1 MINFEWQKPTL
12 EVKLI
17 DGTLENVI
25 VTVHLRYKGTNEN
38 EISADVYGANSL
50 ETPSEENFVPF
61 DELTNEDISKW
72 LESILDIKQ
81 MQENIINQ
89 IDLIENPITIIKT
102 ID

>member
-12 EVKLI
+12 EVELV
-17 DGTLENVI
+17 DGSLENVI
-25 VTVHLRYKGTNEN
+25 KTVHWRYKGTNEN
-38 EISADVYGANSL
+38 EISAEMYGANTL
-50 ETPSEENFVPF
+50 EIPSEENFVPF

>member
-1 MINFEWQKPTL
+1 MINFEWQKPIL
-12 EVKLI
+12 EVKLV

-25 VTVHLRYKGTNEN
+25 VTVHWRYKGTNEN
-38 EISADVYGANSL
+38 EISAEVYGANAL

>member
-12 EVKLI
+12 EVKLV
-17 DGTLENVI
+17 DGSLENVI
-25 VTVHLRYKGTNEN
+25 KTVHWRYKGTNEN
-38 EISADVYGANSL
+38 EISAEMYGANAL
-50 ETPSEENFVPF
+50 EIPSEENFVPF
-61 DELTNEDISKW
+61 DELTNEYISKW

-81 MQENIINQ
+81 MQENISNQ